1 MNLDLVLLHNVLIN
15 KEILDVLALITLE
28 LNDLAEF
35 LVLHNIPI
43 TTEIFLESLEDL
55 FVAQLFRHNI
65 RDNNNTRLHSQGEP
79 CLQRSIM
86 DKKGNTALM
95 FLVKE
100 FNTTL
105 RCVTAMIFL
114 SGSIE

>member
-28 LNDLAEF
+28 LNDLAKF

-55 FVAQLFRHNI
+55 FVAQLFR
-65 RDNNNTRLHSQGEP
+65 
-79 CLQRSIM
+79 
-86 DKKGNTALM
+86 
-95 FLVKE
+95 
-100 FNTTL
+100 
-105 RCVTAMIFL
+105 
-114 SGSIE
+114 